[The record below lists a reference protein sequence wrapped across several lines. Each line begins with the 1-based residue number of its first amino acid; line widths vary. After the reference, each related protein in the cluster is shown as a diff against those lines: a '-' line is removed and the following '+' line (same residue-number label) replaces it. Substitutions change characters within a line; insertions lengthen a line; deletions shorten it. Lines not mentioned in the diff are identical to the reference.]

1 MAIPQL
7 FQRGTLHSSRQGE
20 SGKSILKIDSLIFFE
35 NRFFNNF
42 FFQPNNFNFQVL
54 TRIIL
59 STQCFALCNQNV
71 TALVH
76 HFNHSGSP
84 K

>member
-1 MAIPQL
+1 MKGAYGNPTT
-7 FQRGTLHSSRQGE
+7 FSAGHSIALGKE
-20 SGKSILKIDSLIFFE
+20 SGKSILE
-35 NRFFNNF
+35 NRYFNSFFNETI
-42 FFQPNNFNFQVL
+42 FNFQVL

-71 TALVH
+71 TALIR
-76 HFNHSGSP
+76 HFNRSSSP